1 MKHAYVYIMASA
13 SRVIYVGVTSDLLRR
28 VSEHKQKQTAGFT
41 AKYNVTRLVYF
52 EEGDDIEVAIAREKE
67 IKSWRRSKK
76 IALIQSI
83 NPTWDDLAEDWF

>member
-28 VSEHKQKQTAGFT
+28 VLEHKQKQTAGFT

>member
-1 MKHAYVYIMASA
+1 MASA

-28 VSEHKQKQTAGFT
+28 VLEHKQKQTPGFT
-41 AKYNVTRLVYF
+41 GKYNVTRLVYF
-52 EEGDDIEVAIAREKE
+52 EEGGDIELAIAREKE